1 MNEVKSRKI
10 NWQGLLST
18 NSSEYFVAICLIVVC
33 ILLSIVSPA
42 FLSGKN
48 ILNIL
53 VQTSINSI
61 VAIGMTL
68 VVLTS
73 GIDLSVGSVVAL
85 TGVSV
90 GISFVAMG
98 SDITNTGIG
107 LACILI
113 GLVVGAITGFFNGI
127 LIAQIKMPPFIA
139 TLGSMS
145 IARGLGLM
153 MSNGSTTVG
162 LPNVI
167 GFLGSGRIGFIYT
180 PIVLMLILYG
190 VFWWILRYTKF
201 GRNIYAIGGNMEAA
215 KLSGIK
221 VKKTLLG
228 VYVLSGICTSIAAIV
243 LIGRLN
249 SASPTAG
256 KSYEMDAIAATVIGG
271 TSMNGGEGKIIGTL
285 VGALFIA
292 VLRNGLNLLNVSSYS
307 TEIFVGVLIV
317 VAVMMDTIRQ
327 SKNA

>member
-1 MNEVKSRKI
+1 
-10 NWQGLLST
+10 
-18 NSSEYFVAICLIVVC
+18 
-33 ILLSIVSPA
+33 
-42 FLSGKN
+42 
-48 ILNIL
+48 
-53 VQTSINSI
+53 
-61 VAIGMTL
+61 
-68 VVLTS
+68 
-73 GIDLSVGSVVAL
+73 
-85 TGVSV
+85 
-90 GISFVAMG
+90 
-98 SDITNTGIG
+98 
-107 LACILI
+107 
-113 GLVVGAITGFFNGI
+113 
-127 LIAQIKMPPFIA
+127 
-139 TLGSMS
+139 
-145 IARGLGLM
+145 
-153 MSNGSTTVG
+153 
-162 LPNVI
+162 
-167 GFLGSGRIGFIYT
+167 
-180 PIVLMLILYG
+180 MLILYG

-228 VYVLSGICTSIAAIV
+228 VYVLSGICASIAAIV

>member
-1 MNEVKSRKI
+1 
-10 NWQGLLST
+10 
-18 NSSEYFVAICLIVVC
+18 
-33 ILLSIVSPA
+33 
-42 FLSGKN
+42 
-48 ILNIL
+48 
-53 VQTSINSI
+53 
-61 VAIGMTL
+61 
-68 VVLTS
+68 
-73 GIDLSVGSVVAL
+73 
-85 TGVSV
+85 
-90 GISFVAMG
+90 
-98 SDITNTGIG
+98 
-107 LACILI
+107 
-113 GLVVGAITGFFNGI
+113 VVGAITGFFNGI

-228 VYVLSGICTSIAAIV
+228 VYVLSGICASIAAIV